1 MDSFEYKSVT
11 TLFEGMTEKEFEEI
25 VKKVLDVYGDPDK
38 VAAIQKIQ
46 HIISKQNPN
55 LN

>member
-1 MDSFEYKSVT
+1 MDSFEYKYTETV
-11 TLFEGMTEKEFEEI
+11 LKGMTEKEFQDF
-25 VKKVLDVYGDPDK
+25 VKKVFDK
-38 VAAIQKIQ
+38 SYSPEYLAGIQKLL